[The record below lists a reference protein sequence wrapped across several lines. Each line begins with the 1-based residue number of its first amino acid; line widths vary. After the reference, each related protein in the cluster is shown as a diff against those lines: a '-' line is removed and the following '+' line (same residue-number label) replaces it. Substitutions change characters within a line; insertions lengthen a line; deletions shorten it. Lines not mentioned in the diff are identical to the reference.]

1 MSLLQTADVERILA
15 ELSGERPVFHSEAD
29 FQFALALKMQQL
41 YPQIAIRLER
51 TEIVDNK
58 RLRIDVLAHQ
68 DGQTTLI
75 ELKYFT
81 RRLRVQVNLAKDEYE
96 TYNILDQAAHDLCRY
111 DSLKDIQRLEL
122 LVERRTL
129 KGHSAVGYAILL
141 TNDSLFWE
149 KPARDGVID
158 YAFRLHEGRTIAGGE
173 ALQWDERAGDGTKKG
188 REEPI
193 TLRGDYTFRWRRYSN
208 CLTHPRVKP
217 FEDELTRYAE
227 FRYLLV
233 RVPPSG

>member
-29 FQFALALKMQQL
+29 FQLALAFKMQL
-41 YPQIAIRLER
+41 MYPQLAIRLER
-51 TEIVDNK
+51 TEIIDNK
-58 RLRIDVLAHQ
+58 KLRIDVLAHQ
-68 DGQTTLI
+68 DGQTTLM
-75 ELKYFT
+75 ELKYST
-81 RRLRVQVNLAKDEYE
+81 RRLRVRVHLTEDEYE

-111 DSLKDIQRLEL
+111 DFLKDIQRLEM
-122 LVERRTL
+122 LVERYTR
-129 KGHSAVGYAILL
+129 KGHDAVGYAILL
-141 TNDSLFWE
+141 TNDSAYWKE
-149 KPARDGVID
+149 PARDEVID
-158 YAFRLHEGRTIAGGE
+158 YAFRLHEGRTIAAGE
-173 ALQWDERAGDGTKKG
+173 VLQWDERAGHGTKKY

-193 TLRGDYTFRWRRYSN
+193 VLRGDYTFRWRRYSN

>member
-15 ELSGERPVFHSEAD
+15 ELSDERPVFHSEAD
-29 FQFALALKMQQL
+29 FQFALAFKIQQL
-41 YPQIAIRLER
+41 YPQLAVRMEK
-51 TEIVDNK
+51 TEIVNNE
-58 RLRIDVLAHQ
+58 RFRVDVFAYNNGRVALM
-68 DGQTTLI
+68 
-75 ELKYFT
+75 ELKYPT
-81 RRLRVQVNLAKDEYE
+81 RGLRVQVHLAEDEYE
-96 TYNILDQAAHDLCRY
+96 TYNILNQAAHDLHRY
-111 DSLKDIQRLEL
+111 DFLKDIQRLEL

-173 ALQWDERAGDGTKKG
+173 ALQWDERAGDGTKRG

-233 RVPPSG
+233 RVPPRE